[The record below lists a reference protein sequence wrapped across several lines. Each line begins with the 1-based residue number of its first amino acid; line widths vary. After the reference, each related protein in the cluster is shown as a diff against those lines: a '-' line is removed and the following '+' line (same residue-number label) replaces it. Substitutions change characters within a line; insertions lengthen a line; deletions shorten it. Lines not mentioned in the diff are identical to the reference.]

1 MKCRWFVLILLIVPV
16 SVTGAR
22 AGARQPLVD
31 FETGQSLVSNM
42 KAHRVGDLITII
54 IVENST
60 ADATSS
66 ADGTTKSEHSGGP
79 GLGFLDFVK
88 PWDMK
93 VENKYQGDGK
103 TSRSGSLEAQ
113 ITARIVEVLH
123 NGDFRLEG
131 TRMVN
136 VNGEK
141 TLIEITGICRSKDIE
156 PDNTILSTFISDA
169 LIAYNGSGLV
179 NDAAQP
185 GAITRVLN
193 WLF

>member
-1 MKCRWFVLILLIVPV
+1 MLKKIGLTACAFLLAASGALARTPLI
-16 SVTGAR
+16 
-22 AGARQPLVD
+22 D
-31 FETGQSLVSNM
+31 FETGESLVTNM

-54 IVENST
+54 VVENST
-60 ADATSS
+60 ADASS
-66 ADGTTKSEHSGGP
+66 KTKGNTKSEHTGGP

-88 PWDMK
+88 PWDVSM
-93 VENKYQGDGK
+93 ENKYTGDGN
-103 TSRSGSLEAQ
+103 TSRSGNLEAQ
-113 ITARIVEVLH
+113 ITARIIEVLH

-141 TLIEITGICRSKDIE
+141 TLIEITGVCRSRDIE

-169 LIAYNGSGLV
+169 MIAYNGTGLV
-179 NDAAQP
+179 NDAAAP
-185 GAITRVLN
+185 GVVTRVLN

>member
-1 MKCRWFVLILLIVPV
+1 MLKKMGFLIGMLVLMAPAAQARTPLI
-16 SVTGAR
+16 
-22 AGARQPLVD
+22 D
-31 FETGQSLVSNM
+31 FETGESLVSNM

-54 IVENST
+54 VVENST
-60 ADATSS
+60 ADASS
-66 ADGTTKSEHSGGP
+66 KTKGNTKSEHTGGP

-88 PWDMK
+88 PWDVSM
-93 VENKYQGDGK
+93 ENKYTGDGN
-103 TSRSGSLEAQ
+103 TSRSGNLEAQ

-141 TLIEITGICRSKDIE
+141 TLIEITGVCRSRDIE

-169 LIAYNGSGLV
+169 MIAYNGTGLV
-179 NDAAQP
+179 NDAAAP
-185 GAITRVLN
+185 GVVTRVLN